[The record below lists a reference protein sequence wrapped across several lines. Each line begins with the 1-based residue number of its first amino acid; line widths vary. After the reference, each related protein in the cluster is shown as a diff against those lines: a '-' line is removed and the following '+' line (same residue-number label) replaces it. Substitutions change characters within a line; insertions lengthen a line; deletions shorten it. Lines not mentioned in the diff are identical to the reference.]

1 MERGVLCIVG
11 CLEASLASLFTRCQ
25 LHTHSHTRTQVWQ
38 PKMSLDT
45 ARYSLWCKLS
55 PVENH
60 QPTIQDPVHV
70 LRTPLSHWRV
80 QHPVHFHLCALSHC
94 SPISAALW
102 TVAHQALLSLAFS
115 RREYW
120 GGLPRPPPGDL
131 PDPGVGPVSLESP
144 ALAGGF
150 STTSPTW
157 EAPTSPLR
165 LLKTFSTGLPW
176 WLSGKEFTYQYRR
189 RGSSPGPGRWKIPH
203 AAGQLSPCTWSPRAT
218 VMKPTLEPVL
228 RNKRRQHGE
237 KPAHLY

>member
-25 LHTHSHTRTQVWQ
+25 LHTHSHTRTRVWQ

-60 QPTIQDPVHV
+60 QPSIQDPVHV
-70 LRTPLSHWRV
+70 LRTPLSLKSTAPCSLP
-80 QHPVHFHLCALSHC
+80 PVRAESLQPNLCGPVDC
-94 SPISAALW
+94 GPPGSPVPGIL
-102 TVAHQALLSLAFS
+102 Q
-115 RREYW
+115 

-203 AAGQLSPCTWSPRAT
+203 AAGQLSLCTWSPRAT

>member
-1 MERGVLCIVG
+1 MSVAHTLTYTHPSVTTKNVSRHCQIFPMVQTVPRWEPPTYNTRPSPRPAHSSLSLKSTAPCSLPPVRAESLQPNLCGPVDCG
-11 CLEASLASLFTRCQ
+11 PP
-25 LHTHSHTRTQVWQ
+25 V
-38 PKMSLDT
+38 
-45 ARYSLWCKLS
+45 S
-55 PVENH
+55 PVPGIL
-60 QPTIQDPVHV
+60 Q
-70 LRTPLSHWRV
+70 
-80 QHPVHFHLCALSHC
+80 
-94 SPISAALW
+94 
-102 TVAHQALLSLAFS
+102 
-115 RREYW
+115 

-228 RNKRRQHGE
+228 CNKRRQHGE